1 MGIFFVYIL
10 KSSVCLA
17 MFYLFYRLL
26 LSKETF
32 HRFNRVA
39 LLGVLVLSCLI
50 PMIEVT
56 THDASGF
63 LVLEEMI
70 LMAEV
75 EPAGVLD
82 ETSNPFPWRALMLL
96 VYMAGI
102 LFFVIRHL
110 WSLGRMLRLLRVSR
124 KEDLGDGITLFVHDD
139 KEVAP
144 FSWMKNIAVSET
156 DLAESREAVLTHE
169 RAHIHNRHSW
179 DLLLGEV
186 CVFFQWFNPAAWLLK
201 QELQTIH
208 EYEADQWVIENGID
222 AKTYQ
227 LLIIKKAV
235 GARLYSIANSFNHSS
250 LKKRITMMIKKKSNP
265 WARMKCLVA
274 LPLAAVAVAAFARP
288 EVSNELD
295 EISNAK
301 VNDLTSIAK
310 AEEVKSVENSSDEKL
325 KVSGKVLG
333 DGTKIPVIGAS
344 VIVRG
349 TTNGTLTDFDGKF
362 TLQAKKGDVIQVS
375 FVGYQ
380 TQSIIVKG
388 ESPLTILM
396 KDDVQ
401 SMEEMVVIG
410 FASEGKGVSS
420 VTGIPEVKEK
430 DAERNTNSEVVFEV
444 PMEEVEMVKAPKEEE
459 TIFQVVEEMPKF
471 PGGLQEAM
479 VFIGKNIKYP
489 VAAQQA
495 KIEGRV
501 IVRFVVGSDG
511 SVSNVEVMRGVSPE
525 LDAEAI
531 RVVSMMP
538 KWIPGKQRGKAVA
551 VKYTMPIMFRLQ
563 TPAQKEEEI
572 GRFHEVNLKVDK
584 DASKEDVAAI
594 ENFFKNRNDKGMEI
608 RTTLKLGDDKK
619 SNVMWIR
626 GAEDKLP
633 LIIVDDKVMGKGR
646 DVLSEMNPSQIEA
659 ISVLKGESAVVEYG
673 DEAKDGAIIIKTKKK

>member
-1 MGIFFVYIL
+1 
-10 KSSVCLA
+10 
-17 MFYLFYRLL
+17 
-26 LSKETF
+26 
-32 HRFNRVA
+32 
-39 LLGVLVLSCLI
+39 
-50 PMIEVT
+50 
-56 THDASGF
+56 
-63 LVLEEMI
+63 
-70 LMAEV
+70 
-75 EPAGVLD
+75 
-82 ETSNPFPWRALMLL
+82 
-96 VYMAGI
+96 
-102 LFFVIRHL
+102 
-110 WSLGRMLRLLRVSR
+110 
-124 KEDLGDGITLFVHDD
+124 
-139 KEVAP
+139 
-144 FSWMKNIAVSET
+144 
-156 DLAESREAVLTHE
+156 
-169 RAHIHNRHSW
+169 
-179 DLLLGEV
+179 
-186 CVFFQWFNPAAWLLK
+186 
-201 QELQTIH
+201 
-208 EYEADQWVIENGID
+208 
-222 AKTYQ
+222 
-227 LLIIKKAV
+227 
-235 GARLYSIANSFNHSS
+235 
-250 LKKRITMMIKKKSNP
+250 MMIKKKSNP
-265 WARMKCLVA
+265 WARLKYAYV
-274 LPLAAVAVAAFARP
+274 LPLATIAVAAFARP

-380 TQSIIVKG
+380 TQSIIVKD

-459 TIFQVVEEMPKF
+459 PIFQVVEEMPKF

-646 DVLSEMNPSQIEA
+646 DVLSEMNPGQIEA